1 VTEERGQL
9 HLLTH
14 LTRIALGL
22 DLADARAAGQA
33 DAAARAR
40 AAVIAVDD
48 ALAEQEAEAAA
59 VGVDLPIVTL
69 ASRFELDGASVRL
82 LVAAAVP
89 GLDVDLA
96 MRWQVHAG
104 GDEPERRV
112 HQLIELLALDEGDGP
127 CLLGLLAADGPLR
140 RGDLVELVT
149 GPGWARE
156 APLLQR
162 RVYVPGCIIA
172 ALRGEEGFD
181 SDLAGVATRV
191 GPDQVVATARR
202 EPALDA
208 ALADGRRPLVVVG
221 AAGVGKATAV
231 AAAAARLG
239 RQVVLAELSLIVGP
253 HGASPE
259 PALRSLRA
267 LTREAR
273 RLGDVLVLR
282 VEDGLTTA
290 PVQVQRAVLDLAGVG
305 GAVLITRS
313 ADLARRLRAPEVI
326 ELAGPDADEQR
337 DLWRRHLGPAGLGL
351 DLDAVVARCPLP
363 AGEIREAAQL
373 ALGRARGRGELGRAG
388 LEQAAR
394 DRLRH
399 RLGEVASV
407 VTTSLTWA
415 DLVVRDEVRARL
427 REIVAAVEHRA
438 LVLDGWGFGR
448 KVDYGRS
455 LSALFYGPPG
465 TGKTMV
471 AGIIANDFGREL
483 YRVDLSRVV
492 DKYVGE
498 TEKNLRRVFE
508 EAKKTQ
514 ALLLFDEADALFAKR
529 TRVESSNDRY
539 ANLAVNF
546 LLQEMEQFDGCC
558 LLTTNLDSGLDEA
571 FRRRLRFRIE
581 FPRPTEDE
589 RARLWP
595 SMVPAGAPL
604 ADDVDWAPLVDEFD
618 RMTGAHIKNAVV
630 RAAFLA
636 AERGGE
642 IDHDTL
648 VRAAALEWTELGNL
662 PT

>member
-1 VTEERGQL
+1 MTEERGQL

-162 RVYVPGCIIA
+162 RVYVPGCIVA

-438 LVLDGWGFGR
+438 LVLDGWGFGAILP
-448 KVDYGRS
+448 YGRAV
-455 LSALFYGPPG
+455 SALLAGPPG
-465 TGKTMV
+465 TGKTM
-471 AGIIANDFGREL
+471 AASLIAQEL
-483 YRVDLSRVV
+483 GLELFRIDLSKIVS
-492 DKYVGE
+492 KWLGE
-498 TEKNLRRVFE
+498 TEKNLGLVFDEAERVG
-508 EAKKTQ
+508 AV
-514 ALLLFDEADALFAKR
+514 LLFDEADALFARR
-529 TRVESSNDRY
+529 TEVKSSNDRT
-539 ANLAVNF
+539 ANLQVNF
-546 LLQEMEQFDGCC
+546 LLQRLEQHPGVV
-558 LLTTNLDSGLDEA
+558 LLTTNARTGIDEA
-571 FRRRLRFRIE
+571 FLRRLRYRIE
-581 FPRPTEDE
+581 FSAPDAAE
-589 RARLWP
+589 RELLWRSMIPAR
-595 SMVPAGAPL
+595 APL
-604 ADDVDWAPLVDEFD
+604 STDVDLTEVAERYELA
-618 RMTGAHIKNAVV
+618 GGHIKNAVV
-630 RAAFLA
+630 RAAFMA

>member
-1 VTEERGQL
+1 MTEERGQL

-162 RVYVPGCIIA
+162 RVHVPGCIIA

-438 LVLDGWGFGR
+438 LVLDGWGFGAILP
-448 KVDYGRS
+448 YGRAV
-455 LSALFYGPPG
+455 SALLAGPPG
-465 TGKTMV
+465 TGKTM
-471 AGIIANDFGREL
+471 AASLIAQEL
-483 YRVDLSRVV
+483 GLELFRIDLSKIVS
-492 DKYVGE
+492 KWLGE
-498 TEKNLRRVFE
+498 TEKNLGLVFDEAERVG
-508 EAKKTQ
+508 AV
-514 ALLLFDEADALFAKR
+514 LLFDEADALFARR
-529 TRVESSNDRY
+529 TEVKSSNDRT
-539 ANLAVNF
+539 ANLQVNF
-546 LLQEMEQFDGCC
+546 LLQRLEQHPGVV
-558 LLTTNLDSGLDEA
+558 LLTTNARTGIDEA
-571 FRRRLRFRIE
+571 FLRRLRYRIE
-581 FPRPTEDE
+581 FSAPDAAE
-589 RARLWP
+589 RELLWRSMIPAR
-595 SMVPAGAPL
+595 APL
-604 ADDVDWAPLVDEFD
+604 STDVDLTEVAERYELA
-618 RMTGAHIKNAVV
+618 GGHIKNAVV
-630 RAAFLA
+630 RAAFMA

>member
-438 LVLDGWGFGR
+438 LVLDGWGFGAILP
-448 KVDYGRS
+448 YGRAV
-455 LSALFYGPPG
+455 SALLAGPPG
-465 TGKTMV
+465 TGKTM
-471 AGIIANDFGREL
+471 AASLIAQEL
-483 YRVDLSRVV
+483 GLELFRIDLSKIVS
-492 DKYVGE
+492 KWLGE
-498 TEKNLRRVFE
+498 TEKNLGLVFDEAERVG
-508 EAKKTQ
+508 AV
-514 ALLLFDEADALFAKR
+514 LLFDEADALFARR
-529 TRVESSNDRY
+529 TEVKSSNDRT
-539 ANLAVNF
+539 ANLQVNF
-546 LLQEMEQFDGCC
+546 LLQRLEQHPGVV
-558 LLTTNLDSGLDEA
+558 LLTTNARTGIDEA
-571 FRRRLRFRIE
+571 FLRRLRYRIE
-581 FPRPTEDE
+581 FSAPDAAE
-589 RARLWP
+589 RELLWRSMIPAR
-595 SMVPAGAPL
+595 APL
-604 ADDVDWAPLVDEFD
+604 STDVDLTEVAERYELA
-618 RMTGAHIKNAVV
+618 GGHIKNAVV
-630 RAAFLA
+630 RAAFMA